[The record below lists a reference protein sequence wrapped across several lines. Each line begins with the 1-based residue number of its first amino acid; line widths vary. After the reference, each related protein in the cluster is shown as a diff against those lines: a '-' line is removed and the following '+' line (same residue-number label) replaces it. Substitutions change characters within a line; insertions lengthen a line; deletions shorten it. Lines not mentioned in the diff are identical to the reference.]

1 MTRKISQFS
10 EEGDVDFYRN
20 VITDDLEAA
29 GIGSEESSTDEDFD
43 PNAHDSD
50 AKAGGDE
57 EYDSDFADRSTD
69 SEDRE
74 SGDGSV
80 SKILDFF
87 ILNYYWDFD
96 AVFDFNDD
104 NLSDS

>member
-1 MTRKISQFS
+1 MIRKISQFS

-80 SKILDFF
+80 SKISDFSF
-87 ILNYYWDFD
+87 LIITGTLMLF
-96 AVFDFNDD
+96 FDFNDE